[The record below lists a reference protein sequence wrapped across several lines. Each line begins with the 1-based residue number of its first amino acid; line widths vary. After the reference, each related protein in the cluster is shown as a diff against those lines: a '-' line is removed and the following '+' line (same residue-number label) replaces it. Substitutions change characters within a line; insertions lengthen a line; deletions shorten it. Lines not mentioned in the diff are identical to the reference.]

1 MHYLQIKNKFLR
13 KIGALTFFHC
23 KIRQKKKTAIV
34 RTRALVKYKN

>member
-23 KIRQKKKTAIV
+23 KIRQKKTAIV
-34 RTRALVKYKN
+34 RTRAFVKYKN